1 MDFDIVLDV
10 VPELIIFDVLDY
22 PRARRTYLDLFTC
35 FFITWWLWI
44 HAWIVMPL
52 IRYVF
57 QWLAESL
64 LSQRNFLTRRISISR
79 SDMHVKRDLL
89 LLTLSSL
96 LQFKLFIILFS
107 LMFLTPLS
115 FIFYISRISVFYSS
129 VAISCVLFYY
139 ILIQISN
146 ILMGFDDIDS
156 DFLAVRKNW
165 FILILFFYP
174 SCF

>member
-1 MDFDIVLDV
+1 
-10 VPELIIFDVLDY
+10 
-22 PRARRTYLDLFTC
+22 
-35 FFITWWLWI
+35 
-44 HAWIVMPL
+44 
-52 IRYVF
+52 
-57 QWLAESL
+57 
-64 LSQRNFLTRRISISR
+64 
-79 SDMHVKRDLL
+79 MHVKRDLL